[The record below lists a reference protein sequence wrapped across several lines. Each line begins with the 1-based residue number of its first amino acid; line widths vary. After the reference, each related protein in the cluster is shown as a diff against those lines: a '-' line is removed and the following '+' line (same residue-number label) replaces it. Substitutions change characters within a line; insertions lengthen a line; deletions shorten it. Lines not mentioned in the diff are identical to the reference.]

1 MASITSPLP
10 RPAHPHRP
18 PTPRRAARAAGPR
31 HLRWALLLALS
42 LSLPSLPSAAAT
54 RSTPSAPSA
63 PSAPKSPAIPE
74 VWPTPRHI
82 EGGGRQLIVPERV
95 VEVLGPD
102 TDPAA
107 RRVVE
112 TALRAAGADR
122 IVTVPAGERP
132 PAAGLTVFVG
142 GPGENPAT
150 KGALRRLGV
159 RSPAGLPAE
168 GYVLA
173 SGRHAGRALLALSG
187 TDTTGT
193 FYAAQTLRQLL
204 TGTRLP
210 AVTVRDW
217 PTAKLR
223 GVIEGFYGTPWTHAE
238 RLSQLDFYGRTKQ
251 NVYVYSPK
259 DDPYL
264 RERWRDEYPAAQLGR
279 LRELVDRA
287 AADHVRFTYAL
298 SPGLSVCYSS
308 ADDITALV
316 RKFASLYDIGVRSF
330 AIPLDDISY
339 TKWNCA
345 ADKERFGSGGRAAG
359 AAQAHLLNRV
369 WEKFSAG
376 RAGLDPLE
384 MVPTEYSDLADT
396 PYKTALR
403 DQLDPDVVV
412 EWTGIGVIAPTITAA
427 QVRQAREVYGH
438 PILVWD
444 NYPVNDYVTSRLL
457 LGPYTGREAGVA
469 RASVG
474 VTANPMVQAEAS
486 KLALFTSAACLW
498 NPDSYEPR
506 AAFLASVRDL
516 ARSAETGKAGSGEA
530 GSGEPKAAKWLRILA
545 ENNYSSQL
553 DATES
558 PTLTRLVAAF
568 RKAYEADSGLD
579 RATAA
584 LRSYFTDMAATPAK
598 LRAHLA
604 NPGFLM
610 ETSPWLDKLGSYGGA
625 GLTAVDLL
633 LAGKRGDTEAVSTY
647 WNRLRG
653 ERKALD
659 AVPQQ
664 VSPGVMD
671 QFLYTAMLQHAPD
684 PGVDASSAP
693 GSLSLEPGASETVT
707 LRFSSAETR
716 TVTWKL
722 DVPDGVTA
730 SPARGTV
737 TVPAG
742 SGASADVTLTGVTEG
757 VHSVVVSGSGVL
769 DRAMPV
775 RVTDGD
781 GTPRALT
788 ANFSGASVS
797 SIDLSSGRSTDIAV
811 GDNPG
816 EVVVSADGRTAYAA
830 NQGSDTVS
838 VIDVAR
844 GEVTATVAVG
854 RVPAG
859 LALTPDGGTLWVAN
873 YTDGTVQPVDT
884 GTLKAGSAVTV
895 GSGPE
900 NMAITP
906 DGRTLYVANMHD
918 NTVTPVGL
926 ATREA
931 GPAIPVGPRPFD
943 VVAAPDGKRVYV
955 SNSGGST
962 VTPIDTATD
971 DTEPTLLVSGQAYG
985 LGLSPDGRTL
995 WVSPSTGD
1003 SVTPVDTVTG
1013 APGAKVTVGRSAF
1026 DVGLDWDGRTAYVTT
1041 ADGNRLVPVDTA
1053 SGTAGAPLTTGAYP
1067 LAVALTPVPV
1077 S

>member
-1 MASITSPLP
+1 MASITLLLP
-10 RPAHPHRP
+10 RS
-18 PTPRRAARAAGPR
+18 RRLP
-31 HLRWALLLALS
+31 WALLLALS
-42 LSLPSLPSAAAT
+42 LSLPSFPSAAA
-54 RSTPSAPSA
+54 APSA
-63 PSAPKSPAIPE
+63 PRSPSVPE
-74 VWPTPRHI
+74 VWPTPRQI
-82 EGGGRQLIVPERV
+82 EGDGRRITVPDRV
-95 VEVLGPD
+95 VEVIGPD
-102 TDPAA
+102 TDPSA
-107 RRVVE
+107 REVVE
-112 TALRAAGADR
+112 AALRSAGADR
-122 IVTVPAGERP
+122 IVTVPAGKRP
-132 PAAGLTVFVG
+132 PAAVLTVYVG
-142 GPGENPAT
+142 GPDENPAT
-150 KGALRRLGV
+150 RGALRRLGAG
-159 RSPAGLPAE
+159 SPAGLPAE

-173 SGRHAGRALLALSG
+173 SGRSSGRALLALSG

-204 TGTRLP
+204 TGRQLP
-210 AVTVRDW
+210 EVTVRDW
-217 PTAKLR
+217 PTAALR
-223 GVIEGFYGTPWTHAE
+223 GAVEGFYGTPWSHAE

-264 RERWRDEYPAAQLGR
+264 RERWRDEYPAAR
-279 LRELVDRA
+279 LAQVRALVERA
-287 AADHVRFTYAL
+287 AANHVRFTYAL

-308 ADDITALV
+308 EGDITALV

-345 ADKERFGSGGRAAG
+345 ADEERFGSGGGAAG

-369 WEKFSAG
+369 WEEFSAG
-376 RAGLDPLE
+376 RTGLDPLE

-396 PYKTALR
+396 PYKKALR
-403 DQLDPDVVV
+403 ERLDPDVVV
-412 EWTGIGVIAPTITAA
+412 EWTGVGVIAPTITAA
-427 QVRQAREVYGH
+427 QLRQAREVYGH

-469 RASVG
+469 RESVG

-486 KLALFTSAACLW
+486 KLALFTSAAHLW
-498 NPDSYEPR
+498 NADAYDPR

-516 ARSAETGKAGSGEA
+516 AGPG
-530 GSGEPKAAKWLRILA
+530 AAKWLRILA
-545 ENNYSSQL
+545 ENSYSSQL

-558 PTLTRLVAAF
+558 PTLGKLIAAF
-568 RKAYEADSGLD
+568 RTAYEEGSGLD
-579 RATAA
+579 RASAA
-584 LRSYFTDMAATPAK
+584 LRSYFTDMAATPAE
-598 LRAHLA
+598 LRARLA
-604 NPGFLM
+604 NPGFLK
-610 ETSPWLDKLGSYGGA
+610 ETSPWLDKTGAYGTA

-633 LAGKRGDTEAVSTY
+633 LAGRRGDADAVSTY
-647 WNRLRG
+647 WNRLRS

-659 AVPQQ
+659 AIPQQ

-671 QFLYTAMLQHAPD
+671 QFLYQAMLRHAPD
-684 PGVDASSAP
+684 PGVDAAFAP
-693 GSLSLEPGASETVT
+693 GSLSLKPGASGAVT
-707 LRFSSAETR
+707 LRFSSAEAR

-722 DVPDGVTA
+722 GLPDGVTA
-730 SPARGTV
+730 SPAEGTV

-742 SGASADVTLTGVTEG
+742 GSASAEVTLTGVSEG
-757 VHSVVVSGSGVL
+757 VRSVVVSGAGVL
-769 DRAMPV
+769 DRALPV

-797 SIDLSSGRSTDIAV
+797 SIDLSSGRSTEIAV
-811 GDNPG
+811 GANPG
-816 EVVVSADGRTAYAA
+816 EVVTSADGRTAYAA
-830 NQGSDTVS
+830 NQGSNSVS
-838 VIDVAR
+838 VIDVAS

-884 GTLKAGSAVTV
+884 GTLRAGATVAV
-895 GSGPE
+895 GAGPE

-906 DGRTLYVANMHD
+906 DGRTLYVANIHD
-918 NTVTPVGL
+918 NTVSPVDLG
-926 ATREA
+926 TRRA
-931 GPAIPVGPRPFD
+931 GAAIPVGPRPFN
-943 VVAAPDGKRVYV
+943 VVAAPDGKTVYV

-962 VTPIDTATD
+962 VTPIDTASN
-971 DTEPTLLVSGQAYG
+971 DTGPTLLVSGQAYG

-1003 SVTPVDTVTG
+1003 HVTPVDTVTG
-1013 APGAKVTVGRSAF
+1013 APGRQITVGRSAF
-1026 DVGLDWDGRTAYVTT
+1026 DMGLDWDGGTAYVTT
-1041 ADGNRLVPVDTA
+1041 ADGNKLVPVDTV
-1053 SGTAGAPLTTGAYP
+1053 SGTAGTPLPTGAYP

-1077 S
+1077 R

>member
-1 MASITSPLP
+1 M
-10 RPAHPHRP
+10 
-18 PTPRRAARAAGPR
+18 
-31 HLRWALLLALS
+31 LALA
-42 LSLPSLPSAAAT
+42 LTVPSFPAAA
-54 RSTPSAPSA
+54 APTA
-63 PSAPKSPAIPE
+63 PTSPAIPQ

-82 EGGGRQLIVPERV
+82 ESAGRQLTVPDRV
-95 VEVLGPD
+95 VEVVGPD
-102 TDPAA
+102 TDPSA

-112 TALRAAGADR
+112 AALRAAGADR
-122 IVTVPAGERP
+122 IVTVPADARP

-150 KGALRRLGV
+150 KGALKRLGV
-159 RSPAGLPAE
+159 KSPAGLPPE

-173 SGRHAGRALLALSG
+173 SGRHSGRALLALSG

-204 TGTRLP
+204 GGRHLP
-210 AVTVRDW
+210 QVTVRDW

-223 GVIEGFYGTPWTHAE
+223 GVVEGFYGTPWTHAE
-238 RLSQLDFYGRTKQ
+238 RLRQLDFYGRTKQ

-264 RERWRDEYPAAQLGR
+264 RERWRDEYPAADLGR

-308 ADDITALV
+308 DNDISALV

-339 TKWNCA
+339 TKWNCP
-345 ADKERFGSGGRAAG
+345 ADEEKFGSGGGGAG

-369 WEKFSAG
+369 WEEFSA
-376 RAGLDPLE
+376 RRSGLEPLE

-396 PYKTALR
+396 PYKKALR
-403 DQLDPDVVV
+403 ERLDPDVVV
-412 EWTGIGVIAPTITAA
+412 EWTGVGVIAPTITAA
-427 QVRQAREVYGH
+427 HVRQAREVYGH

-457 LGPYTGREAGVA
+457 LGPYTGREADVA
-469 RASVG
+469 RESVG

-486 KLALFTSAACLW
+486 RLALFTSAAYLW
-498 NPDSYEPR
+498 NPDSYDPR
-506 AAFLASVRDL
+506 SAFLASVRDL
-516 ARSAETGKAGSGEA
+516 AGTA
-530 GSGEPKAAKWLRILA
+530 KAANWLRIFA
-545 ENNYSSQL
+545 ESNYSSQL

-558 PTLTRLVAAF
+558 PTLSRLIAAF
-568 RKAYEADSGLD
+568 RTAYEEDSGLD
-579 RATAA
+579 RAAAA

-598 LRAHLA
+598 LRADLA
-604 NPGFLM
+604 NPGFLA
-610 ETSPWLDKLGSYGGA
+610 ETSAWLDKLGRYGTA
-625 GLTAVDLL
+625 GRTAVDLL
-633 LAGKRGDTEAVSTY
+633 LANKRGDTDAVSAY
-647 WNRLRG
+647 WTELRG
-653 ERKALD
+653 ERRELD
-659 AVPQQ
+659 AIPEQ

-671 QFLYTAMLQHAPD
+671 QFLYTTMLENAPD
-684 PGVDASSAP
+684 PGVDASFAP
-693 GSLSLEPGASETVT
+693 GSLSLKPGASETVT
-707 LRFSSAETR
+707 LRFSDKDAR
-716 TVTWKL
+716 TVTWRL

-730 SPARGTV
+730 SPTEGTV

-742 SGASADVTLTGVTEG
+742 GGASATVTLTGVTEG
-757 VHSVVVSGSGVL
+757 VHSVVVSGTGIL
-769 DRAMPV
+769 DRAIPV
-775 RVTDGD
+775 RVTDGN
-781 GTPRALT
+781 GSPRALT

-797 SIDLSSGRSTDIAV
+797 SIDLSSGKSTAIAV

-830 NQGSDTVS
+830 NQGSHTVS

-844 GEVTATVAVG
+844 DSVTATVAVG

-873 YTDGTVQPVDT
+873 YSDGTVQPVDT
-884 GTLKAGSAVTV
+884 GTLKAGATVAV

-900 NMAITP
+900 NIAITP
-906 DGRTLYVANMHD
+906 DGRTLYVANIQD
-918 NTVTPVGL
+918 NTVTPVDL
-926 ATREA
+926 DTRKA
-931 GPAIPVGPRPFD
+931 GPAIPVGPRPFNI
-943 VVAAPDGKRVYV
+943 VAAPDGKTVYV

-1003 SVTPVDTVTG
+1003 YVTPVDTVTG
-1013 APGAKVTVGRSAF
+1013 APGARITVGRSAF
-1026 DVGLDWDGRTAYVTT
+1026 DVGLDWNGGTAYVTT
-1041 ADGNRLVPVDTA
+1041 ADGNKLVPVDTA
-1053 SGTAGAPLTTGAYP
+1053 SGAAGAPLTTGAYP
-1067 LAVALTPVPV
+1067 LAVALTPLPV
-1077 S
+1077 E

>member
-1 MASITSPLP
+1 LT
-10 RPAHPHRP
+10 
-18 PTPRRAARAAGPR
+18 
-31 HLRWALLLALS
+31 
-42 LSLPSLPSAAAT
+42 
-54 RSTPSAPSA
+54 
-63 PSAPKSPAIPE
+63 
-74 VWPTPRHI
+74 
-82 EGGGRQLIVPERV
+82 
-95 VEVLGPD
+95 
-102 TDPAA
+102 
-107 RRVVE
+107 
-112 TALRAAGADR
+112 
-122 IVTVPAGERP
+122 
-132 PAAGLTVFVG
+132 PAAGLTVYVG

-150 KGALRRLGV
+150 KGALKRLGV
-159 RSPAGLPAE
+159 RFPAGLPAE

-187 TDTTGT
+187 TDITGT

-204 TGTRLP
+204 TGKRLP
-210 AVTVRDW
+210 EVTVRDW
-217 PTAKLR
+217 PSAKLR

-264 RERWRDEYPAAQLGR
+264 RERWRDAYPAAQLDR

-287 AADHVRFTYAL
+287 AANHVRFTYAL
-298 SPGLSVCYSS
+298 SPGLSVCYTS

-316 RKFASLYDIGVRSF
+316 GKFASLYDIGVRSF

-345 ADKERFGSGGRAAG
+345 ADEERFGSGGGAAG
-359 AAQAHLLNRV
+359 AAQAQLLNRV
-369 WEKFSAG
+369 WKQFSAG
-376 RAGLDPLE
+376 RTGLDPLE

-403 DQLDPDVVV
+403 ERLDPDVVV
-412 EWTGIGVIAPTITAA
+412 EWTGVGVIAPTITAA
-427 QVRQAREVYGH
+427 QLRQAREVYGH
-438 PILVWD
+438 PVLVWD

-457 LGPYTGREAGVA
+457 LGPYTGREADVA
-469 RASVG
+469 RESVG

-486 KLALFTSAACLW
+486 KLALFTSAAYLW
-498 NPDSYEPR
+498 NPDTYDPR

-516 ARSAETGKAGSGEA
+516 AGSAQTGKGGT
-530 GSGEPKAAKWLRILA
+530 GEPKAATWLRIFA
-545 ENNYSSQL
+545 ESNYSSPL

-558 PTLTRLVAAF
+558 PTLTELVAAF
-568 RKAYEADSGLD
+568 REAYEEDSGLD
-579 RATAA
+579 RAAA
-584 LRSYFTDMAATPAK
+584 SLRSYFTDMAATPAR

-604 NPGFLM
+604 NPAFLK
-610 ETSPWLDKLGSYGGA
+610 ETSAWLDKLGRYGTA
-625 GLTAVDLL
+625 GRTAVDLL
-633 LAGKRGDTEAVSTY
+633 LANKRGDTDAVFAY
-647 WNRLRG
+647 WARLRN
-653 ERKALD
+653 ERKELD
-659 AVPQQ
+659 ALPEQ

-671 QFLYTAMLQHAPD
+671 QFLYTTMLENAPD
-684 PGVDASSAP
+684 PGVDASLAP
-693 GSLSLEPGASETVT
+693 GSLSLKPGAAETVT
-707 LRFSSAETR
+707 LSLSDARSTSAK
-716 TVTWKL
+716 TVTWRL

-730 SPARGTV
+730 SPAEGTV

-742 SGASADVTLTGVTEG
+742 GSASATVTVTGVAEG
-757 VHSVVVSGSGVL
+757 VHSVVVAGAGVL
-769 DRAMPV
+769 GRAIPV
-775 RVTDGD
+775 QVTDGD

-797 SIDLSSGRSTDIAV
+797 SIDLSSGKSTDVAV
-811 GDNPG
+811 GSNPG

-830 NQGSDTVS
+830 NQGSDSVS

-844 GEVTATVAVG
+844 GTVTATVAVG

-884 GTLKAGSAVTV
+884 GTLKAGATVTV
-895 GSGPE
+895 GAGPE

-906 DGRTLYVANMHD
+906 GGRTLYVANIHD
-918 NTVTPVGL
+918 NTVTPVDL
-926 ATREA
+926 DTRKA
-931 GPAIPVGPRPFD
+931 GAAIPVGPRPFN
-943 VVAAPDGKRVYV
+943 VVAAPDGKTVYV

-962 VTPIDTATD
+962 VTPIDTATN

-1003 SVTPVDTVTG
+1003 HVTPVDTVTG

-1041 ADGNRLVPVDTA
+1041 ADGNRLVPLDTA

-1077 S
+1077 A